1 MSDRFSFCIVFV
13 GDIYFDC
20 RTPAS
25 EANNDSQH
33 NQLPRHLAA
42 SGRQYFKSNRIL
54 WLIPGVIRLT
64 VAEHL
69 WFYSQLK
76 GQARSGKE
84 VEEELEEESDK
95 MISDLGIP
103 HKRDEMSK
111 NLSGGMQRK
120 LSIACAFV
128 GGSKWVLNCACL

>member
-1 MSDRFSFCIVFV
+1 M
-13 GDIYFDC
+13 
-20 RTPAS
+20 
-25 EANNDSQH
+25 
-33 NQLPRHLAA
+33 
-42 SGRQYFKSNRIL
+42 
-54 WLIPGVIRLT
+54 T

-76 GQARSGKE
+76 GQARGGKE
-84 VEEELEEESDK
+84 EVEELEEESDK

-128 GGSKWVLNCACL
+128 GGSK

>member
-1 MSDRFSFCIVFV
+1 M
-13 GDIYFDC
+13 
-20 RTPAS
+20 
-25 EANNDSQH
+25 
-33 NQLPRHLAA
+33 
-42 SGRQYFKSNRIL
+42 
-54 WLIPGVIRLT
+54 T

-76 GQARSGKE
+76 GRHGRSAA
-84 VEEELEEESDK
+84 ELEEESSR

-103 HKRDEMSK
+103 HKRHEWSR

-128 GGSKWVLNCACL
+128 GGSK

>member
-1 MSDRFSFCIVFV
+1 M
-13 GDIYFDC
+13 
-20 RTPAS
+20 
-25 EANNDSQH
+25 
-33 NQLPRHLAA
+33 
-42 SGRQYFKSNRIL
+42 
-54 WLIPGVIRLT
+54 
-64 VAEHL
+64 AEHL

-76 GQARSGKE
+76 GQARGGKE
-84 VEEELEEESDK
+84 VEEESDK

-128 GGSKWVLNCACL
+128 GGSRLVNNCTHL

>member
-1 MSDRFSFCIVFV
+1 M
-13 GDIYFDC
+13 
-20 RTPAS
+20 
-25 EANNDSQH
+25 
-33 NQLPRHLAA
+33 
-42 SGRQYFKSNRIL
+42 
-54 WLIPGVIRLT
+54 T

-76 GQARSGKE
+76 GRRGRSAA
-84 VEEELEEESDK
+84 ELEEESSR

-103 HKRDEMSK
+103 HKRHEWSR

-128 GGSKWVLNCACL
+128 GGSK